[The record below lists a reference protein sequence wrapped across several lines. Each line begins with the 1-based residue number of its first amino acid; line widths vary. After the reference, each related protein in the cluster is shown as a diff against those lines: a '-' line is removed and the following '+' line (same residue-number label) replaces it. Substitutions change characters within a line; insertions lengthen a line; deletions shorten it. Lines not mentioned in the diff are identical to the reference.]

1 MKLKEVVEKTGLKI
15 LTSLEDRDVDG
26 VFISDM
32 LSDVMANAEAGNLW
46 LTVQTHSNIVSAA
59 NLIDISGVVV
69 TSGKDVP
76 QKTID
81 LANRYHVVILSS
93 PETAFNLTK
102 KLIAAGLEA

>member
-1 MKLKEVVEKTGLKI
+1 MKLKDLIEKTGLKI
-15 LTSLEDRDVDG
+15 LTNMDDKDVDG

-32 LSDVMANAEAGNLW
+32 LSDVMANAQAGNLW

-59 NLIDISGVVV
+59 NLIDVSAIVV
-69 TSGKDVP
+69 TLGKEVS

-93 PETAFNLTK
+93 NESSYNLTK
-102 KLIAAGLEA
+102 KLIDAGLES